1 MTAFFKPNVV
11 GSLFCGFYSLFGFF
25 KAKGLVN
32 LPIIDPISFFT
43 CVLTVV
49 ALNFMSWTA
58 LRVFLNKIDLSRSF
72 LFLISAMPSSCEPN
86 LVERTPWRIL
96 KSLLPTFVPSYFF
109 SLPAIYNLIAFFLSS
124 SWIFTWSLKR
134 GSKSGIDDSS
144 VTSSSEWSAS
154 CFWNLSKIR

>member
-1 MTAFFKPNVV
+1 LLSSSKKTAFFKPNVD
-11 GSLFCGFYSLFGFF
+11 GCLFGGFYSSFGFF
-25 KAKGLVN
+25 KAKYFIN
-32 LPIIDPISFFT
+32 FPIIEPDSFST
-43 CVLTVV
+43 CVF
-49 ALNFMSWTA
+49 AFIAFNFKSWTA
-58 LRVFLNKIDLSRSF
+58 LRVYLIKIDLSRSF

-96 KSLLPTFVPSYFF
+96 KSLLPTFVPSYFL

-154 CFWNLSKIR
+154 CF